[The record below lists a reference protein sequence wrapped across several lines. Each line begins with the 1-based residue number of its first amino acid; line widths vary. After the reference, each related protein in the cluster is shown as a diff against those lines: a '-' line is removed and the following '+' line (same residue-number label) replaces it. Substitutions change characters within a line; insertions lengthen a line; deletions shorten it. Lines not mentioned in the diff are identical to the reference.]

1 MKLHPLALGSRA
13 ILFLISVPF
22 HNYIYFLNLLDIDT
36 MALTDKEVGESFPP
50 TTPPATDKETGEKTA
65 VGTPADSDKETG
77 SHLGLPNK
85 DEHDLSEGTSVA
97 GIDEEKHPEPAV
109 EESPRDITGWKWIAV
124 VLSILSSTFLFA
136 LDNTIVADVQPVIV
150 EHFDSVSKLS
160 WLSVAFL
167 IGAAATNLVWGKIFG
182 QFNAKRTY
190 ILCIILFEAGS
201 ALCGAAPTMNA
212 LIVGRALCGVGGS
225 GAYVGVMTL
234 LAATTTIHERP
245 MYVGGTGLTWGL
257 GTVLGPIIGGA
268 FTDSSAGWRWSFYIN
283 LCIGA
288 VCAPIYVFMLPNKD
302 PRPGVSF
309 LDRAREVDYVGMV
322 LTIGAFVSGV
332 MAMSFGGVTYP
343 WNSGRIIGLFVCSG
357 VLFIILGVQQ
367 VYTIFTTTSRRIFPV
382 EFFKNRTILIL
393 FAATSAGGTAI
404 FIPIYMIPI
413 FFQFTK
419 SDSALESGVRLLPY
433 IFLMVF
439 AVIGNGA
446 ILSAFGYYMPWYTMG
461 GILVV
466 IGGALMYTVDDTTS
480 VAKVYGYTVIIGFGV
495 GMFAQA
501 SFSVAQA
508 VVEPEMVPSAVG
520 FITCAQIS
528 GVTIALAIANSV
540 FLNDSQKSIQAILPD
555 VPRAQIQQAIAG
567 AGSAFFHNLSGTVRE
582 EVLSAIVTA
591 MSKTYILVVTAGA
604 LVTVLSLLM
613 KREKLFI
620 AAGGAA

>member
-1 MKLHPLALGSRA
+1 MG
-13 ILFLISVPF
+13 
-22 HNYIYFLNLLDIDT
+22 
-36 MALTDKEVGESFPP
+36 LTTENETEKPAVE
-50 TTPPATDKETGEKTA
+50 TPPATEKEAGEKTGA
-65 VGTPADSDKETG
+65 TSSSENGNIKEVGGTLAPP
-77 SHLGLPNK
+77 HK
-85 DEHDLSEGTSVA
+85 DDNDLSDFTSATGV
-97 GIDEEKHPEPAV
+97 DEEKVPQPEQEVP
-109 EESPRDITGWKWIAV
+109 PRDIGGWRWIVV
-124 VLSILSSTFLFA
+124 VLAILSSTFLFA

-167 IGAAATNLVWGKIFG
+167 IGAAATNLVWGKIYG
-182 QFNAKRTY
+182 QFNAKWTY
-190 ILCIILFEAGS
+190 IFCVTLFEVGS
-201 ALCGAAPTMNA
+201 AICGAAPTMDA
-212 LIVGRALCGVGGS
+212 LIVGRAICGVGGS
-225 GAYVGVMTL
+225 GTYVGVMTL

-288 VCAPIYVFMLPNKD
+288 ACAPVYLFMLPNKD
-302 PRPGVSF
+302 PRPGVSL
-309 LDRAREVDYVGMV
+309 LDRAREVDYVGMI

-332 MAMSFGGVTYP
+332 MAVSFGGVTYP
-343 WNSGRIIGLFVCSG
+343 WNSGKIIGLFVCSG
-357 VLFIILGVQQ
+357 VLFILLGIQQ
-367 VYTIFTTTSRRIFPV
+367 VYTIFTTKSRRIFPV
-382 EFFKNRTILIL
+382 EFFKQKTILIL
-393 FAATSAGGTAI
+393 FAVTAAGGTAI

-446 ILSAFGYYMPWYTMG
+446 ILSAYGYYMPWYTMG

-466 IGGALMYTVDDTTS
+466 IGGALMYTVDDMTTVS
-480 VAKVYGYTVIIGFGV
+480 RVYGYTVIIGFGV
-495 GMFAQA
+495 GLFAQA

-508 VVEPEMVPSAVG
+508 LVEEDMIPSAVG

-540 FLNDSQKSIQAILPD
+540 FLNKSQAGIQAILPD
-555 VPRAQIQQAIAG
+555 VPTAEIQQTIAG
-567 AGSAFFHNLSGTVRE
+567 AGSQFFDNLSGTVRQ
-582 EVLSAIVTA
+582 EVLAAIISA
-591 MSKTYILVVTAGA
+591 MSKTYILVITAGS
-604 LVTVLSLLM
+604 LVVVLSLFM
-613 KREKLFI
+613 KRERLFL